1 MFKIYGLVRVR
12 SGVGCPRDQFSGGR
26 RCPLGG
32 GANVLHSG
40 HDIHSHTSVR
50 SPAVIYIFTVTQ
62 DAVMYFRP
70 ANVNYTHTRPYST
83 R

>member
-1 MFKIYGLVRVR
+1 MSARPVFRGTEV
-12 SGVGCPRDQFSGGR
+12 SA
-26 RCPLGG
+26 GG

-62 DAVMYFRP
+62 DAVMCFRP
-70 ANVNYTHTRPYST
+70 ANVNYTHTRHST